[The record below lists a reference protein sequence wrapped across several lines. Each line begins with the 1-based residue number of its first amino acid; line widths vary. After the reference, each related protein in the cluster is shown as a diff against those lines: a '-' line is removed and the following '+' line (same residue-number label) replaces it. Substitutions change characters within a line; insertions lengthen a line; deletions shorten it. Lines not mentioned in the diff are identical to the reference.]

1 VDEIP
6 DTGAGWGLFI
16 LWGFALA
23 ALLVVFRVLRL
34 RGLPG

>member
-1 VDEIP
+1 
-6 DTGAGWGLFI
+6 LFI

-23 ALLVVFRVLRL
+23 ALLVVFRMLRL